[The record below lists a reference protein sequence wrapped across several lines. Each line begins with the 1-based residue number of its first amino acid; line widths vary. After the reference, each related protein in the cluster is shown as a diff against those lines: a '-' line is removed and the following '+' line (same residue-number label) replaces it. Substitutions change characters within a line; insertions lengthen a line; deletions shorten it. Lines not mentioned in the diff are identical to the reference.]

1 MGHHQSG
8 PPAINVLFIIDN
20 SPLQEL
26 RHMMEIN
33 RIRITLM
40 ACAFAITATACTDT
54 KQPQDIAGPAFSQ
67 SRDESKGKGAD
78 DRDDGDGDEDDDDMV
93 YVQVEFLGNPL
104 VSEVTIVKANHDRY
118 NRTQPYNTAE
128 FGAQSLAFIN
138 AFRGGQP
145 AVANTLGAVLYPDML
160 IVESGRNPAT
170 AGWLSWALANG
181 WGGRKLADDVVDAGL
196 SAIFGA
202 VITPAGAYCANGQ
215 LPLCTDNVPAND
227 KAFSNVFPYLAS
239 PTL

>member
-1 MGHHQSG
+1 
-8 PPAINVLFIIDN
+8 
-20 SPLQEL
+20 
-26 RHMMEIN
+26 MMEIN
-33 RIRITLM
+33 RIRITLT

-67 SRDESKGKGAD
+67 NRDDAKGKDAD
-78 DRDDGDGDEDDDDMV
+78 DGNEGDEDDDNTV
-93 YVQVEFLGNPL
+93 YEQVEFLGNPL

-145 AVANTLGAVLYPDML
+145 VVANTLGAVLYPDML

-202 VITPAGAYCANGQ
+202 VITSTGAYCANGQ